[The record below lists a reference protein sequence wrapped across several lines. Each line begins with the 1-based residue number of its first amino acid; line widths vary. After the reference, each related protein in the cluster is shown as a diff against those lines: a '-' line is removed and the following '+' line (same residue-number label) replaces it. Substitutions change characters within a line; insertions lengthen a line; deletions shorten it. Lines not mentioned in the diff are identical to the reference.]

1 MGQLTNKSA
10 FCYTDSMDKFLYTFA
25 LSEAQRQLVN
35 RYLSPAAESSTVKGV
50 PLDQLAEVKRLVKL
64 CSPGKMINVK
74 YRGPRHDWTRSTCLK
89 QHAKSAAI
97 YVR

>member
-1 MGQLTNKSA
+1 MI
-10 FCYTDSMDKFLYTFA
+10 CYNMCMDKFLYTFA

-35 RYLSPAAESSTVKGV
+35 RYLSPAGESSTVKGV
-50 PLDQLAEVKRLVKL
+50 PLDRLVEVKRLVKL

-89 QHAKSAAI
+89 QDARSAAI
-97 YVR
+97 YVY